1 MQIFKDFRL
10 LRRIGVKNS
19 VALQLHSHTN
29 FQGFLS
35 PVKNS
40 VALLWSGSHAELE
53 GFLSLVK
60 NLREEFC
67 SSSDHVVIYPYSPN
81 HI

>member
-1 MQIFKDFRL
+1 M
-10 LRRIGVKNS
+10 KNL

-29 FQGFLS
+29 LQGFLS

-40 VALLWSGSHAELE
+40 VALLWSGSHADLE
-53 GFLSLVK
+53 GFPSLVK

-67 SSSDHVVIYPYSPN
+67 SSSDHVVIHKDSPN
-81 HI
+81 PI